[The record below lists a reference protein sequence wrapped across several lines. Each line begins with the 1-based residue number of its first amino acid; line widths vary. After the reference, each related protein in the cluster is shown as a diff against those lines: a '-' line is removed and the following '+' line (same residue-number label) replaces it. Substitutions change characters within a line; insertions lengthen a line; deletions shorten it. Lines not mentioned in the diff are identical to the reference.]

1 MTITD
6 RQPCSNYCKSII
18 LSFKLL
24 KINVLYNAQ

>member
-18 LSFKLL
+18 LLFKLL
-24 KINVLYNAQ
+24 KINPLYNMQ